1 MTFREA
7 LAAAGSM
14 SALADRLRPIGAPA
28 PAWSG
33 PGHWLPDDLIDR
45 FIEEAMQRC
54 A

>member
-28 PAWSG
+28 PAWRG

-45 FIEEAMQRC
+45 LIEEALTATR
-54 A
+54 